1 MENPRLDPATAQR
14 IDTYV
19 GLSLALGVTIFAGV
33 SWYLHQTV
41 QAPTSD
47 PQFTQLLIYAW
58 IALTAVTTLSAV
70 ILWRSRVQ
78 PLINGN
84 QSLPR
89 ERMPQL
95 TANLLICWA
104 LIESAS
110 LLGVT
115 IYFLTGTVWVA
126 AVAEVIIWVA
136 FLVTRPQVEWYERFR

>member
-33 SWYLHQTV
+33 SWYLHQTG
-41 QAPTSD
+41 QAPAAD

-84 QSLPR
+84 ESLPR